1 MFWHTAAITQ
11 DNVADGF
18 VKEVSKRICSGAMFG
33 SRRLFI
39 ECAESVEVLLVGFG
53 GMESVGWLIALTLL
67 ASNLS
72 AIPRHSDILSALF
85 DPAQPIELYCYV
97 PAQVALAIPLLNI
110 RTCTIL

>member
-18 VKEVSKRICSGAMFG
+18 VKEVSKRICSGARFG

-53 GMESVGWLIALTLL
+53 GMESVGWLIALT
-67 ASNLS
+67 S
-72 AIPRHSDILSALF
+72 
-85 DPAQPIELYCYV
+85 Y
-97 PAQVALAIPLLNI
+97 
-110 RTCTIL
+110 